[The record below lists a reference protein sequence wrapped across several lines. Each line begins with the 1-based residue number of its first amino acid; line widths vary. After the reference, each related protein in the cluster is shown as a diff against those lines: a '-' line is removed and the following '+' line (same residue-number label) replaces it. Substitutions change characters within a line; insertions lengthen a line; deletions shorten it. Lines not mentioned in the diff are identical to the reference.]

1 MIDMHTHV
9 LPNLDDGAKTEQEAA
24 KLMRLDYAQGV
35 HEIVFTPH
43 YYGKKRPIERFLAE
57 REEAA
62 EKICEHVPA
71 GMKTRLGAEVY
82 LTGINDPDNEALC
95 KLAIEGTNCV
105 LVEFP
110 FNERW
115 SKSLLVKLYGFIA
128 ETGYRPI
135 VAHIERYWQIMQ
147 NPMLV
152 NALVK
157 MGCFIQVNTGAF
169 LEKRTQKLAF
179 LLLKHGLVHCL
190 GTDTHNETER
200 APDYEK
206 AKVLIKEKGFSK
218 EWTLVQT
225 RMRQILRN
233 QNVENTCTPIKKVFW
248 WYK

>member
-9 LPNLDDGAKTEQEAA
+9 LPDLDDGAKNEQEAA

-35 HEIVFTPH
+35 RELVFTPH
-43 YYGKKRPIERFLAE
+43 YYGRKRSIERFLSQRA
-57 REEAA
+57 EAA
-62 EKICEHVPA
+62 EKIRAHVPA
-71 GMKTRLGAEVY
+71 GLKTRLGAEVH
-82 LTGINDPDNEALC
+82 LTGINDPDNESLC
-95 KLAIEGTNCV
+95 KLAIEGTKCV

-110 FNERW
+110 FEERW
-115 SKSLLVKLYGFIA
+115 HKNLLSKLFRFMA
-128 ETGYRPI
+128 DTGCRPI
-135 VAHIERYWQIMQ
+135 VAHIERYQEIAR

-152 NALVK
+152 NFLVE
-157 MGCFIQVNTGAF
+157 MGCFIQLNTGAF

-190 GTDTHNETER
+190 GTDTHNEAER
-200 APDYEK
+200 VPDYEK
-206 AKVLIKEKGFSK
+206 AKELVKEKGFSK

-233 QNVENTCTPIKKVFW
+233 QNVENSCTPIKKVFW